1 MEVDLREKRKKR
13 VKQTAEVFTPKETVE
28 KMLNDLP
35 TEVWTDREKE
45 FLDPCCGNG
54 NFLVEVYRYKVE
66 RGHDPTHAL
75 STIYGVDIMKD
86 NIAEC
91 KLRLYHLAK
100 KYNADLKRCQD
111 ILTKNI
117 VCADAL
123 TYDYSFG
130 EDE

>member
-1 MEVDLREKRKKR
+1 MEIDLSKKRRDR
-13 VKQTAEVFTPKETVE
+13 VKQTAEVFTPKEIVE

-35 TEVWTDREKE
+35 LEVWKDQERD

-66 RGHDPTHAL
+66 KGHDPTQAL
-75 STIYGVDIMKD
+75 STIYGVDIMQD

-91 KLRLYHLAK
+91 KLRLYRLAK

-111 ILTKNI
+111 ILNKNI

-123 TYDYSFG
+123 TYDYSFR
-130 EDE
+130 